1 MTVQLGQLLIS
12 INTVSLLS
20 SFYDDSEIDSVYMT
34 MVYDEQY
41 YSAKNKMNEAMKV
54 KKNSILMYSY
64 EINSLQSSNVYN
76 VKRTFFIY
84 LFIVTKTGFQKCVG
98 VAKVDNLAYQV
109 ISNRQ
114 PRDNNNGK
122 DKVFA
127 NTIYFFPNSHNGAG
141 TNNVIAETEI
151 VCTYSPS
158 VLPLY
163 SYLFIETCCQ

>member
-1 MTVQLGQLLIS
+1 MIS

-20 SFYDDSEIDSVYMT
+20 SLYDNSEIDSVYMT

-41 YSAKNKMNEAMKV
+41 YSAKNKNNDAMKI

-64 EINSLQSSNVYN
+64 EINSLQSFNVYN

-84 LFIVTKTGFQKCVG
+84 LNIVTKTGFQKCVG
-98 VAKVDNLAYQV
+98 VAKVDNLALQV
-109 ISNRQ
+109 ITNHQ
-114 PRDNNNGK
+114 PQDNHNK

-127 NTIYFFPNSHNGAG
+127 NTIYFFPNSHNGSC
-141 TNNVIAETEI
+141 TNTVIAETEI

-158 VLPLY
+158 VIVFY
-163 SYLFIETCCQ
+163 IQ